1 MLLWLAGLLFFS
13 PSARHRRSTPV
24 RALLKILIGCGF
36 MLAAMVVVYFSFGE
50 LREPAFSIVSIATFL
65 AALCAEFL
73 IGEDL
78 RTIYRGFLNRRSSA
92 RR

>member
-13 PSARHRRSTPV
+13 PSVRHRRSKPLQ
-24 RALLKILIGCGF
+24 ALLRILAGCGF
-36 MLAAMVVVYFSFGE
+36 MLAAMLLVYFSFGE
-50 LREPAFSIVSIATFL
+50 LSEPAFSIVSIGTFL
-65 AALCAEFL
+65 AALCVEFL

-78 RTIYRGFLNRRSSA
+78 RTIYRGFLNRRLSE